1 MGGGRGR
8 AGCCFQLGKKTPFL
22 LLLPQK
28 GSRMDGVGLEGA
40 SRPLQVNCG
49 KGIRLDIKKKL
60 FLKRVVTLWC
70 GGVGVTNPGGVQEMW
85 GYGLRDTPTTGWVG
99 LDVGIR
105 AVFSKHDDL
114 TFVCTGD
121 GVWCGFAQLE
131 APMLQL
137 RSGFCH

>member
-1 MGGGRGR
+1 
-8 AGCCFQLGKKTPFL
+8 
-22 LLLPQK
+22 
-28 GSRMDGVGLEGA
+28 
-40 SRPLQVNCG
+40 
-49 KGIRLDIKKKL
+49 
-60 FLKRVVTLWC
+60 
-70 GGVGVTNPGGVQEMW
+70 MW

-131 APMLQL
+131 APKLQL
-137 RSGFCH
+137 RSGFLPLKEDPVAATAPPVRFLLMESLVVLSLPNFEKHLLNGLPPASQPGKL